1 MQVILSEAEL
11 ERCERCAAIRTNH
24 ARNNGIPNQRVASKK
39 SDLTV
44 DYIGLVG
51 ELAVAKYLDVDI
63 ELEKEGIDNGID
75 LIYGDLTVDVK
86 TRSFPGNDLVF
97 KSHKAFKAQVA
108 ILAQFNLE
116 NCVEILGC
124 MSRNKFKKHAT
135 PTSYGC
141 LRVSEE
147 SLYPIE
153 SLIGYTQEKS

>member
-1 MQVILSEAEL
+1 MQVILSQAEL
-11 ERCERCAAIRTNH
+11 ERCERCAAIRTNN
-24 ARNNGIPNQRVASKK
+24 ARNNGVPNQRVASDK

-51 ELAVAKYLDVDI
+51 ELAVAKYLDVEV
-63 ELEKEGIDNGID
+63 ELEKVGADNGID

-97 KSHKAFKAQVA
+97 KTHKAFKAQVA

-116 NCVEILGC
+116 NCVDILGC
-124 MSRNKFKKHAT
+124 MSRKKFKQHAT

-147 SLYPIE
+147 HLYPIE
-153 SLIGYTQEKS
+153 SLIGYTQEQS